1 MIWFL
6 TLHIITLI
14 FWCASLLYLPALIS
28 GIHSRSTAISEPK
41 HKYGS
46 VARFVFTTVATPAAL
61 LAIMSGTVV
70 FMLNRTVE
78 VWLIGKLTLVTALAV
93 AHTLAGLLLLHTQD
107 RSQKPIA
114 GWCRVLNV
122 ALWCLMT
129 GIVWT
134 VLAKPAAE
142 VLP

>member
-1 MIWFL
+1 LIWFL

-14 FWCASLLYLPALIS
+14 FWCASLLYLPELIA
-28 GIHSRSTAISEPK
+28 GIHSRSTAISEPGNR
-41 HKYGS
+41 YGS

-70 FMLNRTVE
+70 FLLNRTVE
-78 VWLIGKLTLVTALAV
+78 VWLIGKLTLVTLLAL

-107 RSQKPIA
+107 RSAKPIA
-114 GWCRVLNV
+114 GWCRILSVV
-122 ALWCLMT
+122 LWCLMS
-129 GIVWT
+129 GIVWL

>member
-1 MIWFL
+1 LIWFL
-6 TLHIITLI
+6 TLHIIALI
-14 FWCASLLYLPALIS
+14 FWCASLLYLPALIA

-46 VARFVFTTVATPAAL
+46 VARFVFTTIATPAAL
-61 LAIMSGTVV
+61 LAITSGTVV

-78 VWLIGKLTLVTALAV
+78 VWLIVKLTLVTFLAV
-93 AHTLAGLLLLHTQD
+93 AHTLAGLLLMHTQD
-107 RSQKPIA
+107 RSTKPIA
-114 GWCRVLNV
+114 GWCKILSV

-129 GIVWT
+129 AIVWT